1 MFISKKKY
9 KDLILRIEKLEVN
22 YFKDKY
28 EFEIR
33 KLERKYKINIEY
45 SSSWFTCSCYFKII
59 GKDVEGYVSTS
70 QNIESYEERYN
81 YVINELEKE
90 IRNILW
96 KMERG
101 K

>member
-9 KDLILRIEKLEVN
+9 KDLILRIEKLEIN

-33 KLERKYKINIEY
+33 KLEKKYKINIEY
-45 SSSWFTCSCYFKII
+45 NSSWFTGSCYFNII
-59 GKDVEGYVSTS
+59 GKDVEGYVYTN
-70 QNIESYEERYN
+70 QNIQSYENRYN
-81 YVINELEKE
+81 YVINDLEKE

-96 KMERG
+96 K
-101 K
+101 